1 MVAATNGGSLAGKAA
16 LITGAASGIGRATAL
31 RFASEGAS
39 VACADLDGDGAED
52 TAARIAE
59 SGGASLAIQ
68 LDVTAEQEVQDALAR
83 CTSEF
88 GALDVLYNNA
98 GVGGGGSWEETL
110 SVNLSGVYYGLLH
123 GARLMAERGGGSI
136 INTASILGLVASVPR
151 PHRPEPDAEGPP
163 AAGAYVAAKHGVV
176 GLTRSFAVRYGPL
189 GVRVNAICPGYI
201 ETPMTAAIRETPED
215 IAHLVALHPIGRLG
229 LSGGDRLRRRLPRE
243 RRVLVPHGGGAAGG
257 RRLHRALSGLAPRR
271 CRAPGAPV
279 AQCRGAPDRAVA

>member
-110 SVNLSGVYYGLLH
+110 GVNLSGVYYGLLH

-151 PHRPEPDAEGPP
+151 PHRPEPDVEGPP

-201 ETPMTAAIRETPED
+201 ETPMTASIRETPED
-215 IAHLVALHPIGRLG
+215 VAHLVALHPIGRLG
-229 LSGGDRLRRRLPRE
+229 RPEEIASVAAFLASDASSFLTGVALPVDGGYTAR
-243 RRVLVPHGGGAAGG
+243 
-257 RRLHRALSGLAPRR
+257 
-271 CRAPGAPV
+271 
-279 AQCRGAPDRAVA
+279 